1 MNTFLSLLSAAIL
14 CANGAVAFI
23 PASPLTIGRVSHG
36 ELQFLHK
43 DCDHNFDTA
52 SSASSNLLI
61 VCAPRSLASLLVSS
75 LTMNAPFFASEEKDQ
90 PAPPAAKDMTLD
102 EEVEELTKEEV
113 RKMKRASNL
122 RNANGVEYAPWMNIT
137 PDEEAKIKSVMKQK
151 AEARRKRQDQERSV
165 SGALL
170 MDSQAQEL
178 SGGGLKAKVIE
189 GEVELTW
196 ATSSETSTKG
206 FMIKRRP
213 ARTEEF
219 DVIASYENWGPLA
232 SKGPDGGAYSFLDTN
247 LSPGGWVYRV
257 TECET
262 NGSENDICQA
272 LVDIQTEEEQRGAV
286 IAAISIVALG
296 VAAVVAGIVLDPV
309 GGF

>member
-1 MNTFLSLLSAAIL
+1 MLN
-14 CANGAVAFI
+14 N
-23 PASPLTIGRVSHG
+23 
-36 ELQFLHK
+36 Q
-43 DCDHNFDTA
+43 
-52 SSASSNLLI
+52 
-61 VCAPRSLASLLVSS
+61 
-75 LTMNAPFFASEEKDQ
+75 PFFASEEKADD
-90 PAPPAAKDMTLD
+90 PAATADVDNMTLD
-102 EEVEELTKEEV
+102 EEVEELTREEV

-137 PDEEAKIKSVMKQK
+137 PEEEEKIKSVMKQK
-151 AEARRKRQDQERSV
+151 AEARRKRQEQEQSV

-178 SGGGLKAKVIE
+178 SGGGLSTKVID

-196 ATSSETSTKG
+196 ATNSERSTKG

-213 ARTEEF
+213 ARTEDFE
-219 DVIASYENWGPLA
+219 VIASYEDWGPLA
-232 SKGPDGGAYSFLDTN
+232 SKGPDGGAYSFLDTGV
-247 LSPGGWVYRV
+247 SPGGWVYRV

-272 LVDIQTEEEQRGAV
+272 LVEIQTEEEQRGAV
-286 IAAISIVALG
+286 IAAVSIATLG